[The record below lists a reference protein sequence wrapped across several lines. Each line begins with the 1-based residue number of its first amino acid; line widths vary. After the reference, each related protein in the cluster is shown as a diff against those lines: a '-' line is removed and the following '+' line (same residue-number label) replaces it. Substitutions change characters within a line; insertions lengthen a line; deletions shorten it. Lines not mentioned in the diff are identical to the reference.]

1 MKKTI
6 FLPFLLTAGIVNAQ
20 IQLGIKGGVNISN
33 FTGGDFGNIDK
44 SPLTSFHAG
53 GLLRWKLEHLIF
65 QGEVLYSEQGA
76 KLKDSSTERNY
87 KLSYVNVPIVLQYAF
102 KGGFY
107 LEAGPQ
113 VGFKVNENVPDNSN
127 GNKFAKNEDF
137 SVALGLGFM
146 KDHGFGIGGRYTVG
160 VTNVGNSSSSN
171 YSSDFKNGVIQFSL
185 MYVFGKKKEEQK

>member
-1 MKKTI
+1 MKKI
-6 FLPFLLTAGIVNAQ
+6 MFLPLLLGMVVVNAQ
-20 IQLGIKGGVNISN
+20 IQLGVKAGVNIAN

-53 GLLRWKLEHLIF
+53 GILRWKFEHLIL

-76 KLKDSSTERNY
+76 KLKDSVSEKDY
-87 KLSYVNVPIVLQYAF
+87 KISYINIPIVLQYAF

-107 LEAGPQ
+107 VEAGPQ

-137 SVALGLGFM
+137 SVALGLGFN
-146 KDHGFGIGGRYTVG
+146 KGKGFGIGGRYTVG
-160 VTNVGNSSSSN
+160 VTSVGESNSAN
-171 YSSDFKNGVIQFSL
+171 YDANFKNGVIQFSI
-185 MYVFGKKKEEQK
+185 MYIF

>member
-1 MKKTI
+1 MKKVM
-6 FLPFLLTAGIVNAQ
+6 FLPLLLGMVVVNAQ
-20 IQLGIKGGVNISN
+20 IQLGVKAGVNIAN

-53 GLLRWKLEHLIF
+53 GILRWKFEHLIL

-76 KLKDSSTERNY
+76 KLKDSVSEKDY
-87 KLSYVNVPIVLQYAF
+87 KISYINIPIVLQYAF

-107 LEAGPQ
+107 VEAGPQ

-137 SVALGLGFM
+137 SVALGLGFN
-146 KDHGFGIGGRYTVG
+146 KGKGFGIGGRYTVG
-160 VTNVGNSSSSN
+160 VTSVGESNSAN
-171 YSSDFKNGVIQFSL
+171 YDANFKNGVIQFSI
-185 MYVFGKKKEEQK
+185 MYIF

>member
-1 MKKTI
+1 MKKI
-6 FLPFLLTAGIVNAQ
+6 MFLPLLLGMVVVNAQ
-20 IQLGIKGGVNISN
+20 IQLGVKAGVNIAN

-53 GLLRWKLEHLIF
+53 GILRWKFEHLIL

-76 KLKDSSTERNY
+76 KLKDSVSEKDY
-87 KLSYVNVPIVLQYAF
+87 KVSYINIPIVLQYAF

-107 LEAGPQ
+107 VEAGPQ

-137 SVALGLGFM
+137 SVALGLGFN
-146 KDHGFGIGGRYTVG
+146 KGKGFGIGGRYTVG
-160 VTNVGNSSSSN
+160 VTSVGESNSAN
-171 YSSDFKNGVIQFSL
+171 YDANFKNGVIQFSI
-185 MYVFGKKKEEQK
+185 MYIF

>member
-1 MKKTI
+1 MKKI
-6 FLPFLLTAGIVNAQ
+6 MFLPLLLGMVVVNAQ
-20 IQLGIKGGVNISN
+20 IQLGVKAGVNIAN

-53 GLLRWKLEHLIF
+53 GILRWKFEHLIL

-76 KLKDSSTERNY
+76 KLKDSVSEKDY
-87 KLSYVNVPIVLQYAF
+87 KVSYINIPIVLQYAF

-107 LEAGPQ
+107 VEAGPQ

-137 SVALGLGFM
+137 SVALGLGFN
-146 KDHGFGIGGRYTVG
+146 KGKGFGIGGRYTVG
-160 VTNVGNSSSSN
+160 VTSVGESNSAN
-171 YSSDFKNGVIQFSL
+171 YDANFENGVIQFSI
-185 MYVFGKKKEEQK
+185 MYIF

>member
-1 MKKTI
+1 MKKI
-6 FLPFLLTAGIVNAQ
+6 MFLPLLLGMVVVNAQ
-20 IQLGIKGGVNISN
+20 IQLGVKAGVNIAN

-53 GLLRWKLEHLIF
+53 GILRWKFEHLIL

-76 KLKDSSTERNY
+76 KLKDSVSEKDY
-87 KLSYVNVPIVLQYAF
+87 KISYINIPIVLQYAF

-107 LEAGPQ
+107 VEAGPQ

-137 SVALGLGFM
+137 SVALGLGFN
-146 KDHGFGIGGRYTVG
+146 KGKGFGIGGRYTVG
-160 VTNVGNSSSSN
+160 VTSVGESNSAN
-171 YSSDFKNGVIQFSL
+171 YDANFKNGVMQFSI
-185 MYVFGKKKEEQK
+185 MYIF